1 MLCNIE
7 SIVSE
12 AESYAKTEDNSIT
25 KNNLESHQ
33 EKQNGHSV
41 AEPSGFVSYEKLK
54 ARSNDPAPG
63 IDPTRREVNKYIR
76 VNA

>member
-7 SIVSE
+7 SLISE
-12 AESYAKTEDNSIT
+12 AESYAKIEDNLT
-25 KNNLESHQ
+25 KNNLESLQ

-41 AEPSGFVSYEKLK
+41 TEPSGFLSYEKLK

-63 IDPTRREVNKYIR
+63 IDPTRREVNKY
-76 VNA
+76 